1 MPQEVTQLLLALV
14 PGVIIAVVTAFLTV
28 RLSLRQFYSQRWW
41 ERKAEAYSTIVES
54 IYHAKNYVA
63 RLLEAEEEG
72 REVSN
77 DRRKQLEEYSMKA
90 YEELNKAA
98 SIGAFIISDEAATH
112 LSKLLKEL
120 RTDAD
125 YNELSWREVL
135 DSEVSILNRSLVK
148 MRECAKKDLQ
158 IK

>member
-72 REVSN
+72 SEVSN
-77 DRRKQLEEYSMKA
+77 ERRKQLEEYSMKA

-112 LSKLLKEL
+112 ISKLLKDL
-120 RTDAD
+120 RSEEHDTERSWYD
-125 YNELSWREVL
+125 YL
-135 DSEVSILNRSLVK
+135 DSKVSILDRSLVK
-148 MRECAKKDLQ
+148 IREYAKKDLE
-158 IK
+158 IR